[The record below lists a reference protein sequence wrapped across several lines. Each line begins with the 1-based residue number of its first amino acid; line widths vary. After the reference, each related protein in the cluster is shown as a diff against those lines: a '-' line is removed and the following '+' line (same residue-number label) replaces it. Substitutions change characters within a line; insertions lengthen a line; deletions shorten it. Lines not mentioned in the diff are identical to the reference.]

1 MIYVSSV
8 KGARA
13 GKLQGT
19 RPGPPMAAI
28 AGNNRVEIVPANQ
41 TTYRDWDTNCEHGV
55 DALTQR
61 IPLKSVF
68 ALDYPAPEQTAVFQ
82 PKNYRTTR
90 ACFEGTRCFRAVR
103 DDFATEYETSALFR
117 GLEPHYE
124 RGNGTNG
131 ERFIS
136 INKGYFAA
144 GLLQNITD
152 RMAHFLEAEMG
163 ARGVHVSHTNSRGE
177 WRLKGSL
184 SAGRASALRRQ
195 QELQQGKFNGRHG
208 HIDAA
213 RPTNWHYTCLLYV
226 GDHGADRFA
235 GGETLLIDE
244 VEHGMSSRVRAGLL
258 VEPRRGRLLAFSSG
272 SENVHTALEAT
283 HGYRSLI
290 QVWFGCSP
298 YKRQEPSEADPRV
311 EL

>member
-1 MIYVSSV
+1 
-8 KGARA
+8 
-13 GKLQGT
+13 
-19 RPGPPMAAI
+19 MAAI
-28 AGNNRVEIVPANQ
+28 AGNNGVEIVPANQ

-244 VEHGMSSRVRAGLL
+244 VEHGMSSRVL
-258 VEPRRGRLLAFSSG
+258 VELGCLSNLAAAG
-272 SENVHTALEAT
+272 CL
-283 HGYRSLI
+283 RS
-290 QVWFGCSP
+290 
-298 YKRQEPSEADPRV
+298 RADPKTCTRLSRRLTAIGASYRFGLV
-311 EL
+311 AAPTSDKSPPRPTRA